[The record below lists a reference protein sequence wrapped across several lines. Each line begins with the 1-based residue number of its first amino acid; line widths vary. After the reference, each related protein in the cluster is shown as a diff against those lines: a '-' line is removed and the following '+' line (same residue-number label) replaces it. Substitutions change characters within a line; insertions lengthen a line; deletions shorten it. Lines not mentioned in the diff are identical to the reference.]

1 MDIKYLR
8 AQAQLKTEGDD
19 AGLVSAV
26 FSTFDVPDLDGD
38 IVKASAFQDGEEIA
52 MTWAHNWDQ
61 LIGKGVV
68 RVDSKQARFDG
79 GFFMDTAMGLDK
91 FKTVK
96 AMGDLQEWSWGFRV
110 MKAEPVTI
118 DGVTFRVITDTKRF
132 EVSPVL
138 KGAGIGTYTQS
149 IKSNQP
155 FADQL
160 DTTLAVVTSMVER
173 AQSLADLRGEKG
185 RRLSDRY
192 RERLAKGLADL
203 WDVGALLDALLKSQE
218 PQAEPDLTDLFA
230 RISDTIATAEAV
242 ALEAQWQAS

>member
-185 RRLSDRY
+185 RMLSDRY
-192 RERLAKGLADL
+192 RERLAKALDDLRGLTIGLDL
-203 WDVGALLDALLKSQE
+203 FLKSQE
-218 PQAEPDLTDLFA
+218 PRDEYAFDAMFA
-230 RISDTIATAEAV
+230 RISDTIAAAEV
-242 ALEAQWQAS
+242 AAMEA